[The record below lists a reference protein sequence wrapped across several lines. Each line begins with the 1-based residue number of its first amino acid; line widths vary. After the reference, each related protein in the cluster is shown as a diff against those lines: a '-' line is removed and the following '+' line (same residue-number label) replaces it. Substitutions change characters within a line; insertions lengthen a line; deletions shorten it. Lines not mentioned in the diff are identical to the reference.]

1 MAESRKRQTSVF
13 ILLILAAGTVYK
25 VPYLKA
31 VFYDQLVASL
41 DITNT
46 QLGILSSFYA
56 GVKMLIYIPC
66 GIIADRLDTKKCLV
80 FSLLGEGILTG
91 VYALLPSFGILELI
105 QALLALVNVFFW
117 TSFIKSIRILGKNM
131 AQGKI
136 FGLSEG
142 LRGIT
147 GSIATFIALKC
158 ASMMAETAHS
168 IRGALLFYGAL
179 YLVTGIL
186 ILFLY
191 PNDMEEDADH
201 HQTWAD
207 YVAVFKKPAIW
218 MVSLL
223 IFTTYSM
230 QVAFEYTTT
239 YMTQVLGIAA
249 VTVGTIATIRDNIC
263 GVIGAPLAGAYADRV
278 KSSTKVISWLIVVEI
293 VLSVVLFLSPETP
306 KIAYA
311 AMGFVL
317 VFSVVL
323 HGVRG
328 VYYST
333 MSETGIPVSMTA
345 TATAVVAV
353 LGYTPDMFMSLWCG
367 HILDAYGYEAGF
379 KKIFA
384 MIVIFGII
392 AWGISLVMRSYQKR
406 LSAKQK

>member
-1 MAESRKRQTSVF
+1 MGENRKRQTLIF

-31 VFYDQLVASL
+31 VFYDQLIVSL
-41 DITNT
+41 NINNT
-46 QLGILSSFYA
+46 QLGVLSSFYA

-80 FSLLGEGILTG
+80 FSLLGEGILTS
-91 VYALLPSFGILELI
+91 VYAMLPTFGILELI

-142 LRGIT
+142 FRGIT

-158 ASMMAETAHS
+158 VSALVESNHS
-168 IRGALLFYGAL
+168 IRGALLFYGGL
-179 YLVTGIL
+179 YLVTGVL
-186 ILFLY
+186 ILFLC
-191 PNDMEEDADH
+191 PDNMEDEVDH

-207 YVAVFKKPAIW
+207 YIAVFKKPAIW
-218 MVSLL
+218 MVSIL

-239 YMTQVLGIAA
+239 YMTQVLNIAA

-263 GVIGAPLAGAYADRV
+263 GIIGAPLAGVYADRI
-278 KSSTKVISWLIVVEI
+278 KSSTKVISWLIAVEI
-293 VLSVVLFLSPETP
+293 VLSIVLFLSPETP

-311 AMGFVL
+311 VMGFVL

-353 LGYTPDMFMSLWCG
+353 FGYTPDMFMSLWCG
-367 HILDAYGYEAGF
+367 HILDDYGYESGF

-384 MIVIFGII
+384 IIVIFGVI
-392 AWGISLVMRSYQKR
+392 AWCVSLVMRCYQKKLQIR
-406 LSAKQK
+406 NH